1 MVFELYTTFI
11 YFSNDWIFLA
21 TINYMTQGEDYN
33 MTRICLVHEIE
44 IIMRFL
50 QIKSYHNQ
58 KKHQSR
64 LSNFIEKIIT
74 LQRSYILVFDEK

>member
-1 MVFELYTTFI
+1 
-11 YFSNDWIFLA
+11 
-21 TINYMTQGEDYN
+21 MTQGEDYN

-58 KKHQSR
+58 KKHQMASR
-64 LSNFIEKIIT
+64 GYPILLKRSLHCKEVIYLFLMRN
-74 LQRSYILVFDEK
+74 SYIDH

>member
-58 KKHQSR
+58 KKQVEVIQ
-64 LSNFIEKIIT
+64 F
-74 LQRSYILVFDEK
+74 Y